1 MPGIANEITSNYN
14 TQNTENTHD
23 DARNHAMIYP
33 TNYIYVNYNA
43 QYTFHSKFI
52 FSHNVSSVARG
63 TFQFKDAL
71 LSVLGHPTVEIR
83 RPYARL
89 ISTIRFST
97 LVRRYLYI
105 EMPTKDYNRLG
116 YMSVK
121 ILHCFILSML
131 I

>member
-63 TFQFKDAL
+63 TFQFKVAL
-71 LSVLGHPTVEIR
+71 LSVWGHPTVEIR